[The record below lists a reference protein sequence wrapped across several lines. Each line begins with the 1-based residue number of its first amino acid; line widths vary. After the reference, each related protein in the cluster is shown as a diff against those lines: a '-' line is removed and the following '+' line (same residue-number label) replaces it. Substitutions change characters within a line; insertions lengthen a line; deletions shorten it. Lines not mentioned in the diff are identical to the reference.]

1 MQPRERR
8 YPRPSHAAE
17 HLKVGAKV
25 LTTADGPGG
34 LAIPGPGWSDVAVD
48 NRRLDGTET
57 KDAAMLPE

>member
-1 MQPRERR
+1 MGTTREAQWPCR
-8 YPRPSHAAE
+8 
-17 HLKVGAKV
+17 V

>member
-1 MQPRERR
+1 MRIHTWKSKLMGTTREAQWPCR
-8 YPRPSHAAE
+8 
-17 HLKVGAKV
+17 V

>member
-1 MQPRERR
+1 MRVHGWKSKLTGTTREAQWLCR
-8 YPRPSHAAE
+8 A
-17 HLKVGAKV
+17 

-34 LAIPGPGWSDVAVD
+34 LATPGPGWSDVAAD